1 VRLELQR
8 DRLTLVTYAQLG
20 IFGYFIYGFGPVV
33 PLLRDEQGT
42 SRAVASLHGSALAV
56 AALVGGAAFPWLV
69 RRFGRP
75 RVMWAGTAGL
85 AVGVLG
91 LWVAR
96 PLPATMFA
104 VFVAATAGS
113 LLVNGV
119 VATLSGHHGEAGA
132 AAISEANA
140 VAAGVGTVSPLIVGG
155 AVAAGFGWRPGLAA
169 LVLAAAVVAL
179 VGWLSRDALSTA
191 TVARV
196 EPVTGSGR
204 LPVAYWLA
212 WTSMVVTGSVEVC
225 LNLWAG
231 DELRSHANVSAGVAT
246 AALSAIVGGMF
257 IGRLVGVRLLLRFAP
272 LHVLLVALAVS
283 AVGFTIFWVATTAWL
298 AIAGLLVCGLGNS
311 LHYPLAVSL
320 ALSHSGGRPD
330 LAAARS
336 AYAMAVGFG
345 VAPLV
350 LGWTADRVGTHQ
362 AFLLVYLLL
371 AVAAVV
377 VWRLLSVPAPVSA
390 RGRS

>member
-1 VRLELQR
+1 MRLTLER

-56 AALVGGAAFPWLV
+56 AALVGGAAFPFLV
-69 RRFGRP
+69 NRFGRP
-75 RVMWAGTAGL
+75 RVMWGGIAGM

-91 LWVAR
+91 LWAAR
-96 PLPATMFA
+96 PFAATMLA
-104 VFVAATAGS
+104 TFVAATAGS

-119 VATLSGHHGEAGA
+119 VATLSGRHGRAGA

-155 AVAAGFGWRPGLAA
+155 AVAAGFGWRPGLAV
-169 LVLAAAVVAL
+169 LVVLAAAVAV
-179 VGWLSRDALSTA
+179 VGFVSRDALSPPTTTDSIRPA
-191 TVARV
+191 
-196 EPVTGSGR
+196 GSGR
-204 LPVAYWLA
+204 LPGGFWLA

-231 DELRSHANVSAGVAT
+231 DELRDRAGVSPGVAT
-246 AALSAIVGGMF
+246 AALAAIVGGMF
-257 IGRLVGVRLLLRFAP
+257 IGRVVGVRLALRFPPP
-272 LHVLLVALAVS
+272 LVLLVALALS
-283 AVGFTIFWVATTAWL
+283 AAGFTVFWMATAAWL
-298 AIAGLLVCGLGNS
+298 AIAGLLLCGLGNS
-311 LHYPLAVSL
+311 LHYPLAVAL
-320 ALSHSGGRPD
+320 ALENSGGQPD

-336 AYAMAVGFG
+336 AYAMAIGFG
-345 VAPLV
+345 IAPLA
-350 LGWTADRVGTHQ
+350 LGWTADQVGAHR

-371 AVAAVV
+371 GMAAVV
-377 VWRLLSVPAPVSA
+377 VWRLVSA
-390 RGRS
+390 PARQ